1 MKASIVCGSPD
12 FWLPEKLDDFVIG
25 VDRGA
30 LRLIQNGIY
39 PSVAIGDFDSI
50 SADEFEQV
58 QAYTKQLIQL
68 PVEKDI
74 TDCEAAVEF
83 AITQGYDEINLYGVT
98 GGRIDHFYAVT
109 VLILKYIKRGISIT
123 VENEKNK
130 LFVLVP
136 GSNGGIK
143 VKGRKYISFFAL
155 GRSVRSL
162 TITGVKYPLNCY
174 DLEVDDSLCV
184 SNEAIGKRISV
195 NFGTGCLLVIQSSD

>member
-1 MKASIVCGSPD
+1 MNASIVCGSPD

-30 LRLIQNGIY
+30 LRLIRNGIY

-50 SADEFEQV
+50 SADEFE
-58 QAYTKQLIQL
+58 LIQTNTKKL
-68 PVEKDI
+68 IKLDAEKDI

-83 AITQGYDEINLYGVT
+83 AVAQGYHEIHLYGVT

-109 VLILKYIKRGISIT
+109 VLILKYIKRGISII

-130 LFVLVP
+130 LFVLAP
-136 GSNGGIK
+136 GIHTIK
-143 VKGRKYISFFAL
+143 VKDKKYISFFAL
-155 GRSVRSL
+155 ERSVRAL
-162 TITGVKYPLNCY
+162 TITGVKYPLDCY

-184 SNEAIGKRISV
+184 SNEAIYKRISV
-195 NFGTGCLLVIQSSD
+195 SFSAGHLLAVQSSD